1 MEACDWLIILIS
13 HWRIPDGVIPSLI
26 NGSSLMDMAWDNFNE
41 SRLYCALDDGSL
53 NVWTI
58 PDGGI
63 LTSVNE
69 PDMKIPG
76 HDDKVTIVKCHPLA
90 DGLLATVGQD
100 HLVKVRLPHLIMTC
114 HVSPQIWQLTD
125 SEYSAEM
132 TLTGHEDQVYSL
144 AWSQCGRYIATACKD
159 GKIRSGTFTLLNK
172 GTL

>member
-1 MEACDWLIILIS
+1 MILIS

-58 PDGGI
+58 PEGGI
-63 LTSVNE
+63 LTSVND
-69 PDMKIPG
+69 PDMEIPA

-100 HLVKVRLPHLIMTC
+100 HLVKVSISLQIYSCSLTVVLFIITCLPL
-114 HVSPQIWQLTD
+114 
-125 SEYSAEM
+125 
-132 TLTGHEDQVYSL
+132 
-144 AWSQCGRYIATACKD
+144 
-159 GKIRSGTFTLLNK
+159 RSGS
-172 GTL
+172 

>member
-1 MEACDWLIILIS
+1 MS

-41 SRLYCALDDGSL
+41 SRLFCALDDGSL

-58 PDGGI
+58 PEGGI
-63 LTSVNE
+63 LTSVND
-69 PDMKIPG
+69 PDMKIPA

-100 HLVKVRLPHLIMTC
+100 HLVKVRSLMSQLIITC

-125 SEYSAEM
+125 TEYSEEM
-132 TLTGHEDQVYSL
+132 ALTGHEDQVYSL

-159 GKIRSGTFTLLNK
+159 GKIRSKT
-172 GTL
+172 

>member
-100 HLVKVRLPHLIMTC
+100 HLVKVRLPHLIITC
-114 HVSPQIWQLTD
+114 HLSPQIWQLTD
-125 SEYSAEM
+125 TEYSEEM

>member
-1 MEACDWLIILIS
+1 MS

-58 PDGGI
+58 PEGGI
-63 LTSVNE
+63 LTSVND
-69 PDMKIPG
+69 PDMKIPA

-100 HLVKVRLPHLIMTC
+100 HLVKVRSLMSQLIITC

-125 SEYSAEM
+125 TEYSEEM
-132 TLTGHEDQVYSL
+132 ALTGHEDQVYSL

-159 GKIRSGTFTLLNK
+159 GKIRSKT
-172 GTL
+172 

>member
-1 MEACDWLIILIS
+1 MESCYWLIILIS

-100 HLVKVRLPHLIMTC
+100 HLVKVRLPHLTLSSHVTC
-114 HVSPQIWQLTD
+114 L
-125 SEYSAEM
+125 
-132 TLTGHEDQVYSL
+132 L
-144 AWSQCGRYIATACKD
+144 
-159 GKIRSGTFTLLNK
+159 RSGS
-172 GTL
+172 

>member
-1 MEACDWLIILIS
+1 MEACYWLIILIS

-100 HLVKVRLPHLIMTC
+100 HLVKVRLPHLIITC

-125 SEYSAEM
+125 TEYSEEM

-159 GKIRSGTFTLLNK
+159 GKIRSETFSL
-172 GTL
+172 